1 MPTRPSLA
9 RASWLVLALS
19 ALAVPLLRGPGAAP
33 VAGAPAD
40 GRRLRRPVALALV
53 DGGKRLF
60 VANRRTGSVSVIDMG
75 KARAVAEVPVGRGL
89 ADVAAT
95 PDGRWLLAADE
106 EGGELVVLK
115 REGDGL
121 RVAGRRK
128 VPHHP
133 VSVRVAP
140 GGDRC
145 FVASL
150 WARQLSVLD
159 LADPSTPAVLTTVDL
174 PFAPRLLLFLP
185 KARRLLVADSHG
197 GQLAVVDPA
206 RGKAE
211 SVRALP
217 AHNIRGLAAS
227 PSGESVLLAHQLLS
241 ALATTSRDDVHWGNL
256 LTNNLRSVPAA
267 RLLDPGA
274 DPLRGGALDY
284 LGDVG
289 AGAADPAG
297 LAVRPDG
304 TAVVTLGGVG
314 EVAVGRPGGAWRRI
328 PVGPRPTA
336 VVLGPDGRTA
346 YVANT
351 FADSVSVLD
360 LAAGKV
366 AGVIRLGPVAAPAA
380 SDRGEQLFY
389 DGRLSHDGWLSCHS
403 CHTDGHSNGL
413 LNDNLSDGTYG
424 TPKRVL
430 SLLGVKD
437 TGPWAWDGGAADLK
451 GQIRASVETTMRG
464 RKLTPAQAEDL
475 EAYLKTLAPP
485 PPPARVGRRGPDDVA
500 RGRKVFEARAC
511 ARCHAPPHYSH
522 AKAFDVGLRDEAGK
536 KAFNPPSLRGV
547 SQGAR
552 FLHDNRAGSLR
563 EVFGRHRHGLEGDLA
578 PADLQALLAFL
589 ESL

>member
-1 MPTRPSLA
+1 
-9 RASWLVLALS
+9 
-19 ALAVPLLRGPGAAP
+19 
-33 VAGAPAD
+33 
-40 GRRLRRPVALALV
+40 VALALA
-53 DGGKRLF
+53 DGGKLLF
-60 VANRRTGSVSVIDMG
+60 VANRQSGSISVIDTA
-75 KARAVAEVPVGRGL
+75 KARAVAEVLVGRRL
-89 ADVAAT
+89 ADIAAT

-106 EGGELVVLK
+106 EGHELIVLK
-115 REGDGL
+115 RRGAEL
-121 RVAGRRK
+121 RVATRQK
-128 VPHHP
+128 VPRHP
-133 VSVRVAP
+133 VSVRAAP
-140 GGDRC
+140 GRC

-159 LADPSTPAVLTTVDL
+159 LTDPSRPSVRATVDL
-174 PFAPRLLLFLP
+174 PFAPRLQLYLP

-197 GQLAVVDPA
+197 GQVAVVDPA

-227 PSGESVLLAHQLLS
+227 PSGESVLLAHQALN
-241 ALATTSRDDVHWGNL
+241 ALATTSRDDIHWGNL
-256 LTNNLRSVPAA
+256 LTNNLRTVPAT
-267 RLLDPGA
+267 RLLDARA
-274 DPLRGGALDY
+274 DPLRGGVLDY

-314 EVAVGRPGGAWRRI
+314 EVAVSSPTGWRRFR
-328 PVGPRPTA
+328 VGSRPTV
-336 VVLGPDGRTA
+336 VVLSPDGRTA

-360 LAAGKV
+360 LAAGK
-366 AGVIRLGPVAAPAA
+366 ATGVLLGARGTPNA
-380 SDRGEQLFY
+380 SERGEQLFY

-403 CHTDGHSNGL
+403 CHTDGHTNGL

-437 TGPWAWDGGAADLK
+437 TGPWGWDGGSADLK

-464 RKLTPAQAEDL
+464 RKLTPAQVEDL
-475 EAYLKTLAPP
+475 EAYLKALPPP
-485 PPPARVGRRGPDDVA
+485 PPPARAGRREAEVA
-500 RGRKVFEARAC
+500 RGRKVFRGQGC
-511 ARCHAPPHYSH
+511 AKCHAPPHYTH
-522 AKAFDVGLRDEAGK
+522 GKAFDVGLRDEAGK
-536 KAFNPPSLRGV
+536 KLYNPPSLRGV

-563 EVFGRHRHGLEGDLA
+563 EVFSRRRHGLAGDLA
-578 PADLQALLAFL
+578 RADLEALLAFL